1 MLDQILKGLKDQV
14 GNEVQQKTGVSS
26 NMLDDILK
34 ITGDVATKEVSKEML
49 SGNLD
54 SVMNLFSNKDNT
66 SQANSLQNNIMNNMI
81 GGFVEKLGL
90 NPQTASM
97 VTSIII
103 PALMNM
109 VTNKNSETADT
120 DASPLMDLFNT
131 AVGGGSSKSNNPL
144 GGLIG
149 KTLGGLFGKK

>member
-1 MLDQILKGLKDQV
+1 MLEQILSGLKDQI
-14 GNEVQQKTGVSS
+14 GNEVQQKAGVSS

-34 ITGDVATKEVSKEML
+34 ITGNVATKEVSKEML

-54 SVMNLFSNKDNT
+54 TVMNLFSKGSNS
-66 SQANSLQNNIMNNMI
+66 SQASSLQDNIVNGMVAN
-81 GGFVEKLGL
+81 FVEKLGL
-90 NPQTASM
+90 NKETAST

-103 PALMNM
+103 PVLMNLI
-109 VTNKNSETADT
+109 TKKNSETSVS
-120 DASPLMDLFNT
+120 DASPLVDLFTN
-131 AVGGGSSKSNNPL
+131 AVGGNDKNSPL